1 MPEPILLTVNGA
13 PRNVDAD
20 PSSTL
25 LTVLRN
31 DLDLK
36 GARFGCGQES
46 CGACMV
52 LVDGVPRYSCTTTLD
67 ALAGKQITTI
77 EGLGTVEAPHPV
89 QAAFLE
95 LNAGQC
101 GYCLSG
107 IIVSAA
113 ALLAKTPKPSRAD
126 ITEALDPHLCRC
138 GAHDRIIKAVQRAA
152 ENAA

>member
-1 MPEPILLTVNGA
+1 
-13 PRNVDAD
+13 
-20 PSSTL
+20 
-25 LTVLRN
+25 
-31 DLDLK
+31 
-36 GARFGCGQES
+36 
-46 CGACMV
+46 
-52 LVDGVPRYSCTTTLD
+52 
-67 ALAGKQITTI
+67 
-77 EGLGTVEAPHPV
+77 V